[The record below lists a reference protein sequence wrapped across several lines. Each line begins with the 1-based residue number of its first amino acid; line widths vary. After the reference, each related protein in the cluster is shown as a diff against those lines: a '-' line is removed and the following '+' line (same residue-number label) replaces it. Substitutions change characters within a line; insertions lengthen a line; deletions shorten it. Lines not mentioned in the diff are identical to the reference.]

1 MNIID
6 DDIERIR
13 TRFGAIK
20 WALDERL
27 RYLGTGNGLGCF
39 FQVFFPDK
47 GHPVSDFRKLTTR

>member
-27 RYLGTGNGLGCF
+27 RYLGTGNGLGWWNSAICLKKSNYKHF
-39 FQVFFPDK
+39 F
-47 GHPVSDFRKLTTR
+47 